1 MHFCKNVADPAASAL
16 WRWRM
21 WILTFLLCLFS
32 ALTLPLAHA
41 GSIEASSA
49 RLTASDETYVL
60 TADFNIDLGSYL
72 EEILLRG
79 VPLYF
84 QLEVEITRNRWFW
97 PGEHIAGRTFNYR
110 LAYIPLSR
118 VYRLSSGG
126 GSSGGGR
133 LSQDFPKL
141 SEALRVMG
149 RTVALS
155 VVDRNKLK
163 PGEPYQVATRLS
175 LDRQQ
180 LPKPLQLDAIAN
192 KDWTVEARTLRWQF
206 VPGSP
211 SDHDNH

>member
-1 MHFCKNVADPAASAL
+1 MRFCKNVPDLAAPTGRTL
-16 WRWRM
+16 V
-21 WILTFLLCLFS
+21 LTFLLCLFS
-32 ALTLPLAHA
+32 AIIPPLAQA

-60 TADFNIDLGSYL
+60 TADFNIDLGNYL
-72 EEILLRG
+72 EDILLRG

-118 VYRLSSGG
+118 VYRLSSGV
-126 GSSGGGR
+126 GGG
-133 LSQDFPKL
+133 LSQDFSKL

-149 RTVALS
+149 RTVALPI
-155 VVDRNKLK
+155 VDRNKLK
-163 PGEPYQVATRLS
+163 PGEPYQVAARLS

-192 KDWTVEARTLRWQF
+192 NDWTIDARVLRWQF
-206 VPGSP
+206 VPGTS
-211 SDHDNH
+211 SADRENR

>member
-1 MHFCKNVADPAASAL
+1 MRFCKNVADPVAFAP
-16 WRWRM
+16 WRWRTLV
-21 WILTFLLCLFS
+21 LTFLLCLFS
-32 ALTLPLAHA
+32 ITTPPLAQA
-41 GSIEASSA
+41 GSIEARSA
-49 RLTASDETYVL
+49 RLTANDETYVL

-72 EEILLRG
+72 EDILLRG

-126 GSSGGGR
+126 RG

-141 SEALRVMG
+141 AEALRVMG
-149 RTVALS
+149 RTVALP

-163 PGEPYQVATRLS
+163 LGEPYQVATRLS

-192 KDWTVEARTLRWQF
+192 KDWTIEARVLHWQF
-206 VPGSP
+206 IPGSA
-211 SDHDNH
+211 SVYENH